1 VGGKGWAEGWTSAG
15 DGLEHEHHPISP
27 DHGPE
32 VVVAVSVAA
41 AFVEDAEA
49 QFVLVEGRVAARS
62 STMKKG
68 VMLFNMPGG
77 TPS

>member
-1 VGGKGWAEGWTSAG
+1 MVGLRMDLRG
-15 DGLEHEHHPISP
+15 DGLEHEHHLVPP

-32 VVVAVSVAA
+32 VVVVVSVAA

-49 QFVLVEGRVAARS
+49 EPGLIEVKVAARS

-68 VMLFNMPGG
+68 VTLFNMRRISG
-77 TPS
+77 SRV